1 MVLPSL
7 QAERHAMAGR
17 RQLQLPRVVPA
28 VRDNDTRLEGR
39 AIDGGIDIDEDAL
52 LVTAAEDEEATAA
65 VDEYGVPLNL
75 DSSEGEASSDDDD
88 VTGVS
93 AVP

>member
-1 MVLPSL
+1 
-7 QAERHAMAGR
+7 MAGR
-17 RQLQLPRVVPA
+17 RQLQLPWVVPA